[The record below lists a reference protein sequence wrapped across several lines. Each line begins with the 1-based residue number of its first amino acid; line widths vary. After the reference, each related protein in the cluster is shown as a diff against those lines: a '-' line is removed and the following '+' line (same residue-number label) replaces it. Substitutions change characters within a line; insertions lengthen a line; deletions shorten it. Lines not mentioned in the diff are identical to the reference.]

1 LTPLRQARTAAA
13 RGQPPPLEAAL
24 DGAPGAASMGA
35 MHEWAL
41 AEATVEAV
49 RSSAGGRR
57 VLGVRLAFGELQQ
70 VDRDLFAA
78 AVADLAP
85 AAGIEAAVFTV
96 DGEPAR
102 FACRAC
108 GRPWALAE
116 AQGLSEDDREAVHLL
131 PEAAH
136 AYLRC
141 PGCGSPDFDVVAG
154 RGVTIT
160 SIELEEPEAAPS

>member
-1 LTPLRQARTAAA
+1 
-13 RGQPPPLEAAL
+13 
-24 DGAPGAASMGA
+24 

-49 RSSAGGRR
+49 RSSARGRR

-85 AAGIEAAVFTV
+85 AAGIEADVFAV
-96 DGEPAR
+96 DSEPAR

-116 AQGLSEDDREAVHLL
+116 APGLSENDREAVHFL

-141 PGCGSPDFDVVAG
+141 PTCGSADFDVVAG
-154 RGVTIT
+154 RGVTIA
-160 SIELEEPEAAPS
+160 SIELEDSEAAPS

>member
-1 LTPLRQARTAAA
+1 
-13 RGQPPPLEAAL
+13 
-24 DGAPGAASMGA
+24 

-49 RSSAGGRR
+49 RSSARGRR
-57 VLGVRLAFGELQQ
+57 VLGVRLVFGELQQ
-70 VDRDLFAA
+70 VDRDIFAA

-85 AAGIEAAVFTV
+85 AAGIAEAVFTV

-108 GRPWALAE
+108 GRPWALVE
-116 AQGLSEDDREAVHLL
+116 APGLSENDREAVHFL
-131 PEAAH
+131 PEAAY

-141 PGCGSPDFDVVAG
+141 PTCGSADFDVVAG
-154 RGVTIT
+154 RGVTIA
-160 SIELEEPEAAPS
+160 SIELEDSEAAPS

>member
-1 LTPLRQARTAAA
+1 
-13 RGQPPPLEAAL
+13 
-24 DGAPGAASMGA
+24 

-49 RSSAGGRR
+49 KREAGGRR

-70 VDRDLFAA
+70 VDRDIFAA

-85 AAGIEAAVFTV
+85 GAGLNPAVFAIDV
-96 DGEPAR
+96 APAR

-108 GRPWALAE
+108 GRSWTLADTP
-116 AQGLSEDDREAVHLL
+116 GLGVDEREAVHLL

-136 AYLRC
+136 AYLAC
-141 PGCGSPDFDVVAG
+141 PGCGSADFDVVAG
-154 RGVTIT
+154 RGVTID
-160 SIELEEPEAAPS
+160 SIELAVGHQEPGP

>member
-1 LTPLRQARTAAA
+1 
-13 RGQPPPLEAAL
+13 
-24 DGAPGAASMGA
+24 

-49 RSSAGGRR
+49 RREAAGRR

-70 VDRDLFAA
+70 VDRDIFTAA
-78 AVADLAP
+78 LTDLAP
-85 AAGIEAAVFTV
+85 AAGLDAAGFEIV
-96 DGEPAR
+96 DEPAR

-108 GRPWALAE
+108 AATWALADVP
-116 AQGLSEDDREAVHLL
+116 GLSEGDREAVHLL

-141 PGCGSPDFDVVAG
+141 PRCSSIDFEVAAG
-154 RGVTIT
+154 RGVSIT
-160 SIELEEPEAAPS
+160 GIDVEDPAAPEAGP

>member
-1 LTPLRQARTAAA
+1 
-13 RGQPPPLEAAL
+13 
-24 DGAPGAASMGA
+24 

-57 VLGVRLAFGELQQ
+57 VLSVRLAFGELQQ
-70 VDRDLFAA
+70 VDREIFHA

-85 AAGIEAAVFTV
+85 AAGITAAVFEV
-96 DGEPAR
+96 SVEPAR

-108 GRPWALAE
+108 GRPWALADVT
-116 AQGLSEDDREAVHLL
+116 GLSEDDREAVHLL

-141 PGCGSPDFDVVAG
+141 PGCGTADFDVVAG
-154 RGVTIT
+154 RGVTIA
-160 SIELEEPEAAPS
+160 SIELEEPTS